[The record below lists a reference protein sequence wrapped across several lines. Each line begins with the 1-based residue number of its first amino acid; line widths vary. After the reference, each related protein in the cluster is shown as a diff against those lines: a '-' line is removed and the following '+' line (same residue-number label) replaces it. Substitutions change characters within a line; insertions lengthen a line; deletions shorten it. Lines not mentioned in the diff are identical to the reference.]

1 VSSAAPP
8 GTPSTAAGTAPATVA
23 PPPATAP
30 PRTEPPPTP
39 APTEPPALTVETPAP
54 TIVPPAGTPIPG
66 GPLRTRFVPAPPDP
80 GPCTET
86 TGHVERLTF
95 HSNVLLLN
103 DPEQRFRVYLPA
115 CYRWNTTTRYPTL
128 YLLHGA
134 QVDESQ
140 WEDVGIF
147 RTADRLIASRAI
159 PPMIIVLPDAIWTM
173 GSYQYEPP
181 LMDRLMLGE
190 MLPTID
196 QDLRTIATPGT
207 RAIGGIS
214 RGGEWALIVGAR
226 HPELFGAIGGH
237 SPAVGLPSTPN
248 PVLVPLFTRR
258 TSPQKVRLDVGT
270 SDSLLGN
277 VAAFDQGLTAAGVA
291 HELHTGPGGHDRA
304 YWGGQSEA
312 YLRFYASLWAPATPQ
327 TGSPT
332 VGSDR

>member
-1 VSSAAPP
+1 M
-8 GTPSTAAGTAPATVA
+8 ATD
-23 PPPATAP
+23 PPATAA
-30 PRTEPPPTP
+30 PRPKPVGTEPPG
-39 APTEPPALTVETPAP
+39 TEPPGITVDTAPPA
-54 TIVPPAGTPIPG
+54 TTVPPAGTPIPG
-66 GPLRTRFVPAPPDP
+66 GPRRTRYVSPPPDP

-86 TGHVERLTF
+86 TGRVERLTF
-95 HSNVLLLN
+95 HSNVLLVN
-103 DPEQRFRVYLPA
+103 DPEQRFRLYLPP
-115 CYRWNTTTRYPTL
+115 CYRWNTSTRYPTL

-147 RTADRLIASRAI
+147 RTADRLIASGAI

-190 MLPTID
+190 MLPAID
-196 QDLRTIATPGT
+196 QDLRTIPNAAN

-248 PVLVPLFTRR
+248 SVLVPLFATHPQ
-258 TSPQKVRLDVGT
+258 SQKVRLDVGT

-277 VAAFDQGLTAAGVA
+277 VTAFDQGLTAAGVA
-291 HELHTGPGGHDRA
+291 HELFVGPGGHDRA
-304 YWGGQSEA
+304 YWGAQSEA
-312 YLRFYASLWAPATPQ
+312 YLRFYASLWAPATRQAATPP
-327 TGSPT
+327 TGAN
-332 VGSDR
+332 R